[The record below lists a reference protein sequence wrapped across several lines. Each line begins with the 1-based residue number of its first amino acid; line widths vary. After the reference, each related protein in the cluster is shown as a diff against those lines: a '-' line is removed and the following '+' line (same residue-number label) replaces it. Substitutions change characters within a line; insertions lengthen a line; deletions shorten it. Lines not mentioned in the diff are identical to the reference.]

1 MIMTLSLF
9 IYSLTEFRVRKALKE
24 RNETVP
30 NPERRPTQKPTLKRI
45 FFLFRG
51 VQVLEVTWNKEV
63 KRTIHGL
70 KDVMNQI
77 LRLLGPACEKYYRL
91 EKYCGM

>member
-30 NPERRPTQKPTLKRI
+30 NPERRPTHKPTLKRI

-51 VQVLEVTWNKEV
+51 VQVLEVTWNREG

-77 LRLLGPACEKYYRL
+77 LRLLGPECEKYYRL
-91 EKYCGM
+91 ENNCGM

>member
-9 IYSLTEFRVRKALKE
+9 IYSLTKFRVRKALRE

-30 NPERRPTQKPTLKRI
+30 SQVRKPTQKPTLKWL

-51 VQVLEVTWNKEV
+51 VQVLEVTWNEGS

-70 KDVMNQI
+70 KEIMNQI

-91 EKYCGM
+91 ENYCGM